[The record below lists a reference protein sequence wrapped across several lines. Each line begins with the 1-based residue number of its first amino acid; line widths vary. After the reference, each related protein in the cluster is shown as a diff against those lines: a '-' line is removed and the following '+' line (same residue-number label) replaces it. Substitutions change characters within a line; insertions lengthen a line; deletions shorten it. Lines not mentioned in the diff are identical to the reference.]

1 MLYAFI
7 LHALGGERWGGILRA
22 IIFPL
27 LMRIIVFAGKGGSG
41 VSTIAAGTG
50 CLLAASGQRTLLFGL
65 ESGLGAAFGK
75 KLGLQPVSIADGL
88 DGVEGH
94 GGLSSEDE
102 FRDWLQMLLDF
113 RNMDPELGDDL
124 ASVPGV
130 GVVGRLLEL
139 EALIASERYGS
150 IVLDAGTLSH
160 FLDLPG
166 ALDAAA
172 RWLDRLFAPR
182 QQTVFEPFLRA
193 FAGDTVAAGEEVLD
207 TGRELLGRLANLRDL
222 LSDPDVSSVRIVT
235 NATPDAAEA
244 VSEALSVLGL
254 FSYRVD
260 AIVVN
265 RLLPDAVD
273 SVFFDEQKNRQ
284 SKAIDALRALSPGP
298 AIVGAELQ
306 STAPCG
312 TGALAAFASDFWGG
326 ETDPGEFLAPTEE
339 HAVARDGNAYE
350 LRVFLP
356 FARRED
362 LRLEE
367 TDEGIAV
374 HLNGRRCVLTLPED
388 IVYSSAQAWTYEGRF
403 LTVTLSR

>member
-1 MLYAFI
+1 
-7 LHALGGERWGGILRA
+7 
-22 IIFPL
+22 
-27 LMRIIVFAGKGGSG
+27 MRIIVFSGSGGSG
-41 VSTIAAGTG
+41 VSTVAAGTA
-50 CLLAASGQRTLLFGL
+50 CLLAASGPRTLVFGL
-65 ESGLGAAFGK
+65 DGGLGAA
-75 KLGLQPVSIADGL
+75 LGVPLDADPRSLADNL

-102 FRDWLQMLLDF
+102 FRDWLGMLLDF

-130 GVVGRLLEL
+130 GIIGRLLEL
-139 EALIASERYGS
+139 EALVATDDYEAV
-150 IVLDAGTLSH
+150 VLDAGAIGH

-222 LSDPDVSSVRIVT
+222 LTDPEVTSVRLVT
-235 NATPDAAEA
+235 HARTGADDTIG
-244 VSEALSVLGL
+244 EALSVLGL

-260 AIVVN
+260 AVVAN
-265 RLLPDAVD
+265 GLLPSALD
-273 SVFFDEQKNRQ
+273 SAFFDGHKMEQVK
-284 SKAIDALRALSPGP
+284 
-298 AIVGAELQ
+298 
-306 STAPCG
+306 
-312 TGALAAFASDFWGG
+312 ALAALG
-326 ETDPGEFLAPTEE
+326 ELAPGPEIIGVDMREAPPRGVKALTSFARGIWGKGNQTAFLSRTERHSVTK
-339 HAVARDGNAYE
+339 HAHQYE

-356 FARRED
+356 FARREQ
-362 LRLEE
+362 LKLEE

-374 HLNGRRCVLTLPED
+374 HLNGRRCVLTLPD
-388 IVYSSAQAWTYEGRF
+388 DVHYSSAASWNYEGRF
-403 LTVTLSR
+403 LSVALTP